1 MLRLSSVLLG
11 AGSTAHGYLAAFLFI
26 MQSDI
31 CFPLSLEADFVQIR
45 DFLTTHVFSFSSLQ
59 FLRPSAV

>member
-1 MLRLSSVLLG
+1 MFCLSSVLLG
-11 AGSTAHGYLAAFLFI
+11 ADSTACGYFAAFLFI

-31 CFPLSLEADFVQIR
+31 CFPLFLEAVFVQIR
-45 DFLTTHVFSFSSLQ
+45 DFLATHVFSFSRLQ

>member
-1 MLRLSSVLLG
+1 MFCLSSVLG
-11 AGSTAHGYLAAFLFI
+11 ACSTAGGYFASFLFI

-45 DFLTTHVFSFSSLQ
+45 DFLATHVFSFSSLQ
-59 FLRPSAV
+59 VLRPSAV